1 MQLCNG
7 WQESLAVV
15 FWHRLP
21 PSVALERSE
30 WRSRDG
36 GFGGVN
42 LFAQG
47 SLLHSIS
54 PDFCRRFHIS
64 SKGKS
69 VPLEAKRAPSSSRS

>member
-1 MQLCNG
+1 MAGRKVWLWYFDTACLLVLHWKDLNEG
-7 WQESLAVV
+7 AEM
-15 FWHRLP
+15 
-21 PSVALERSE
+21 
-30 WRSRDG
+30 G